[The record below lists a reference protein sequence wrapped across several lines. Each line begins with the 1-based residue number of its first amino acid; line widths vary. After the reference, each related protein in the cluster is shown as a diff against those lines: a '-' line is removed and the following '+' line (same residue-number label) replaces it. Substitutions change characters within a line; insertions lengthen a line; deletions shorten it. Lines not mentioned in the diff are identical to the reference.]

1 MDTIITSEKISEKL
15 EKFLNRKP
23 TESEIKNGK
32 NSQHIIQEII
42 IEQMEVLNNKIV
54 SLEVE
59 LSKVKK

>member
-23 TESEIKNGK
+23 TKNEIENGK

-42 IEQMEVLNNKIV
+42 LDKIEEQNKTI
-54 SLEVE
+54 LD
-59 LSKVKK
+59 LQNQLKAIKK